1 MSSPFFFVVFFFFFG
16 GGGEGTIH
24 IARGE
29 ESVSSAAMTIR
40 GGGGGGIRRRTPKRR
55 EQEACGCEIGVEEYD
70 AHEESNWWDTRTKIP
85 FASAKDA
92 LEKMSFNNSVLV
104 MMTNAGEVDLLD
116 NYLCSLRL
124 SGLNK
129 YIVFATDER
138 AMNHLEYRGYN
149 AVDGTNIINNNNNNA
164 KKKEGDSKEENEEE
178 EEKIKTEMKLSS
190 EDAEFGRKAW
200 KRLTQ
205 AKLKIVE
212 FVLKSGYDAFLTDV
226 DIAAFHNFMPELIKT
241 SEKNLWLR
249 DGQEVNTGFYFMRK
263 KSSNLNLLEA
273 AFQRIK
279 ETHGSHDDQK
289 IINAIMKSSQRRF
302 LPTPEYANGCFMKTE
317 SGRTAVAN
325 GKVKAVHVNCALSK
339 VVKHKIMCRRGLW
352 FCRHPPT
359 SAHVAHERG
368 QTCVKPGGTYVV
380 NDERKV

>member
-1 MSSPFFFVVFFFFFG
+1 MSSPFFVFVFLVFFFG
-16 GGGEGTIH
+16 GGGTIH
-24 IARGE
+24 VARGE
-29 ESVSSAAMTIR
+29 ESVSAMTIR
-40 GGGGGGIRRRTPKRR
+40 GGGGGGGIRRRRSPKRR
-55 EQEACGCEIGVEEYD
+55 EEEACGCEIGVEEYD

-138 AMNHLEYRGYN
+138 AMKHLEFRGYN
-149 AVDGTNIINNNNNNA
+149 AVDGTNIIKNNNNNE

-178 EEKIKTEMKLSS
+178 EEKIKTEIKLSS
-190 EDAEFGRKAW
+190 KDAEFGRKAW

-226 DIAAFHNFMPELIKT
+226 DIVAFHNFMPELIKT

-289 IINAIMKSSQRRF
+289 IINAIMKSSQRKF

-325 GKVKAVHVNCALSK
+325 GKVKAVHVNCAQSK

-352 FCRHPPT
+352 FCRQPPT
-359 SAHVAHERG
+359 SAHVAHDGG

>member
-1 MSSPFFFVVFFFFFG
+1 MPFFFLLLFFFFVVSS
-16 GGGEGTIH
+16 GTIQ
-24 IARGE
+24 ITKGEKSSPRRG
-29 ESVSSAAMTIR
+29 R
-40 GGGGGGIRRRTPKRR
+40 PKLR
-55 EQEACGCEIGVEEYD
+55 ENEACGCEIGVEEYD
-70 AHEESNWWDTRTKIP
+70 AHAETDWWDTRKKLP
-85 FASAKDA
+85 FSSAKDA

-124 SGLNK
+124 VGLNK

-138 AMNHLEYRGYN
+138 AMKHLEYRGYN
-149 AVDGTNIINNNNNNA
+149 AVDGTNIINDNA
-164 KKKEGDSKEENEEE
+164 KKKEGGEEEEEE
-178 EEKIKTEMKLSS
+178 EEKKKKTENKLSS
-190 EDAEFGRKAW
+190 KDAEFGRKAW

-212 FVLKSGYDAFLTDV
+212 FVLKSGYDTFLTDV
-226 DIAAFHNFMPELIKT
+226 DIVAFHNFMPELIKT

-289 IINAIMKSSQRRF
+289 VINAIMKSSQRNF
-302 LPTPEYANGCFMKTE
+302 LPTPDYANGCFMKTDA
-317 SGRTAVAN
+317 GRAAVAS
-325 GKVKAVHVNCALSK
+325 GHVKAVHVNCAQSK
-339 VVKHKIMCRRGLW
+339 VVKHKIMCRRALW
-352 FCRHPPT
+352 FCRHPPS
-359 SAHVAHERG
+359 SAHLAHSETSG
-368 QTCVKPGGTYVV
+368 CVKPEQHAQNRIENRDRVLVV
-380 NDERKV
+380 

>member
-1 MSSPFFFVVFFFFFG
+1 MS
-16 GGGEGTIH
+16 
-24 IARGE
+24 
-29 ESVSSAAMTIR
+29 AMTIR
-40 GGGGGGIRRRTPKRR
+40 GGGGGGGGIRRRRPKRR
-55 EQEACGCEIGVEEYD
+55 EEEACGCEIGVEEYD

-138 AMNHLEYRGYN
+138 AMKHLEYRGYN
-149 AVDGTNIINNNNNNA
+149 AVDGTNIIKNNNNNA
-164 KKKEGDSKEENEEE
+164 KKKEGDSKEENEKE
-178 EEKIKTEMKLSS
+178 EEKIKTEIKLSS
-190 EDAEFGRKAW
+190 KDAEFGRKAW

-226 DIAAFHNFMPELIKT
+226 DIVAFHNFMPELIKT

-289 IINAIMKSSQRRF
+289 IINAIMKSSQRKF

-325 GKVKAVHVNCALSK
+325 GKVKAVHVNCAQSK

-352 FCRHPPT
+352 FCRQPPT
-359 SAHVAHERG
+359 SAHVAHDGG

>member
-1 MSSPFFFVVFFFFFG
+1 MSNFLRLCLVVVNLFFLFSSSTG
-16 GGGEGTIH
+16 TTTTAATATTIH
-24 IARGE
+24 SSGSSSSSSSNVRPKLRE
-29 ESVSSAAMTIR
+29 E
-40 GGGGGGIRRRTPKRR
+40 
-55 EQEACGCEIGVEEYD
+55 EACGCAIGVEEYD
-70 AHEESNWWDTRTKIP
+70 AHRESDWWDTRKKIP
-85 FASAKDA
+85 FASAEDA

-129 YIVFATDER
+129 YVVFATDEK
-138 AMNHLEYRGYN
+138 AMKHLEYRGYN
-149 AVDGTNIINNNNNNA
+149 AVDGTSIINIDNNNNNA
-164 KKKEGDSKEENEEE
+164 KKREEE
-178 EEKIKTEMKLSS
+178 EEGEGEEKKKTLNKLRSK
-190 EDAEFGRKAW
+190 DAEFGQKAW

-212 FVLKSGYDAFLTDV
+212 FVLKSGYDTFLTDV
-226 DIAAFHNFMPELIKT
+226 DIVAFQNFMPELIKT

-263 KSSNLNLLEA
+263 KSSNLNLIEA
-273 AFQRIK
+273 AFKRIK

-289 IINAIMKSSQRRF
+289 VINAIMKSSQRKF

-317 SGRTAVAN
+317 AGRTAVAN
-325 GKVKAVHVNCALSK
+325 GRVKAVHVNCAQSK

-352 FCRHPPT
+352 FCRVPPT
-359 SAHVAHERG
+359 SAHVARDG
-368 QTCVKPGGTYVV
+368 CVKPSGLVR
-380 NDERKV
+380 DELE